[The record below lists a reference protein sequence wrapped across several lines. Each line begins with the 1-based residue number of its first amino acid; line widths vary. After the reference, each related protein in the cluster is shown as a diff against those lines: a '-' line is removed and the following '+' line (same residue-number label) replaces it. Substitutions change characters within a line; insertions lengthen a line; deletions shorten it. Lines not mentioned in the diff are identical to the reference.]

1 MPEAVLS
8 GRTLA
13 LGIDDTDWDQVLSAD
28 VDDAFRQRKRRQ
40 SMLVSHGIEYYVI
53 NAEETYGATDDYYV
67 DGENGLLPF
76 QR

>member
-1 MPEAVLS
+1 
-8 GRTLA
+8 
-13 LGIDDTDWDQVLSAD
+13 
-28 VDDAFRQRKRRQ
+28 
-40 SMLVSHGIEYYVI
+40 MLVSHGIEYYVI